1 MKKKCNNV
9 YNILYKEYGKVAC
22 PLHYEF
28 NFQLMV
34 AVMLSAQCTDIAV
47 NKVTP
52 QLFAVFPDSI
62 AMSKALLE
70 NVEKIIRPL
79 GLYHGKAKNIIA
91 SSKFLIEN
99 CNNLIPEEIEEMVKF
114 PGIGRKT
121 ANVIVSHAFNK
132 PGFAVDTHVKRLLN
146 RIGIVKSDYPDKIEF
161 IIRDYLVPKN
171 LGNFSLLLITHGR
184 KCCKARKPDCS
195 GCIIKPICNYGSTI
209 AQ

>member
-1 MKKKCNNV
+1 MKKKCNEV
-9 YNILYKEYGKVAC
+9 YEILLKKYGKIDC
-22 PLHYEF
+22 PLHYNS

-52 QLFAVFPDSI
+52 LLFSEFSDSI
-62 AMSKALLE
+62 AMSKASLE
-70 NVEKIIRPL
+70 DVENIIKPL

-91 SSKFLIEN
+91 SSKFLVEDY
-99 CNNLIPEEIEEMVKF
+99 NNIIPEEIEELVKF

-132 PGFAVDTHVKRLLN
+132 PAFAVDTHVKRLLN
-146 RIGIVKSDYPDKIEF
+146 RIGIVKSNYPDKIEF
-161 IIRDYLVPKN
+161 TIRDYLESEK

-184 KCCKARKPDCS
+184 QCCKARKPDCS
-195 GCIIKPICNYGSTI
+195 ICTIKSMCNFGFSL
-209 AQ
+209 